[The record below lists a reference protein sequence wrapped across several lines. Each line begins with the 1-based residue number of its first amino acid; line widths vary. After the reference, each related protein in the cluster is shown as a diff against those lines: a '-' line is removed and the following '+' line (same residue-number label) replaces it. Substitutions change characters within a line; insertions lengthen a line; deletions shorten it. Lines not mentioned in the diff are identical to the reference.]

1 MPDLL
6 DHETP
11 DEEDFVVSWLQSVMR
26 SATERKSDDEL
37 PFAQVQYIVGS
48 DDECYGT
55 SDGVIQVDFFD
66 TAREGMTAAQAAKE
80 TSRIGHRSMM
90 YLARYVPEVVVSNG
104 CTVCADYVNC
114 TMKPV
119 RMPYANERVVRY
131 TARYE
136 LGLSYVAV
144 NDES

>member
-11 DEEDFVVSWLQSVMR
+11 DEEDFVVSWLQAVMR

-37 PFAQVQYIVGS
+37 PFAQVQYLTGT

-55 SDGVIQVDFFD
+55 SDGVVQVDFYD
-66 TAREGMTAAQAAKE
+66 CARDGLTAAQAAKD
-80 TSRIGHRSMM
+80 TARLGHRSMM
-90 YLARYVPEVVVSNG
+90 FLARNIPDVLLSNG
-104 CTVCADYVNC
+104 TIAHADYVNT

-119 RMPYANERVVRY
+119 RTPYANERVVRY

>member
-26 SATERKSDDEL
+26 SATERKADDDL
-37 PFAQVQYIVGS
+37 PFAQVQYVAGS
-48 DDECYGT
+48 EDEDAGT
-55 SDGVIQVDFFD
+55 SDGVIQVDFYDCARDGLTAEQAAKD
-66 TAREGMTAAQAAKE
+66 TARL
-80 TSRIGHRSMM
+80 GHRSMLF
-90 YLARYVPEVVVSNG
+90 LARNVPEVVLSNG
-104 CTVCADYVNC
+104 CTACADYVTT
-114 TMKPV
+114 TMRPV
-119 RMPYANERVVRY
+119 RMPYANDRVVRY